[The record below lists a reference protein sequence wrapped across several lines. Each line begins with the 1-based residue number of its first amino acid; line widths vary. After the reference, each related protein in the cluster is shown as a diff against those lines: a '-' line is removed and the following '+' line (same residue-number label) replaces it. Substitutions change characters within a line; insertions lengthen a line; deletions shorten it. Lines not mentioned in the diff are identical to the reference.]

1 MEQLAR
7 QRDTARTILTA
18 RRGSIL
24 DNGGNVLALNV
35 TSYTVIAYL
44 DSSRTKDEKYPL
56 HVVDKEKTAEALSPV
71 LSMEKETLLN
81 LLSTENVYQVELGPG
96 GRGISELKKEEVES
110 LGLDGIDFIENT
122 KRYYPNGDF
131 ASYIVGYAKSYP
143 IKVDSETGNEIS
155 DEEIKKKQKDNPNYK
170 FRHSEKIVGELG
182 IELEYNEGLKGT
194 NGLLVYQ
201 RDKYGYKIPDT
212 KEERIDAI
220 NGSDIYLTIDSGIQ
234 RFVESAVKETSAIYK
249 PEWMMMSVMD
259 AKTGDILASA
269 STPSFDPNI
278 RNITNYENPLTSYL
292 FEPGS
297 TMKTYTY
304 MCAMEK
310 GTYNGSAT
318 YESGTYQIGED
329 SVQDW
334 NFGKGW
340 GQITFDKGYEYSSN
354 VGAVTIVNQFITRNE
369 LRDCLVK
376 FGFGNSTS
384 IELPRELSGSIKF
397 TYPIEVAAASYG
409 QGITTTAI
417 QQLQGLSILANNG
430 KMLKPHI
437 ISKIVDPNTEK
448 TIYQRNIEES
458 EQLIS
463 KETVTKMKEL
473 MYNTVHN
480 RDKGTTGTLYDIPG
494 FEVIGKTGTAQI
506 YDSKNGG
513 YLKGDNDYIYS
524 FAGMYPKDNPEVIIY
539 AAAKRPT
546 SGQSLVVS
554 KATTSVMK
562 SIAKYRNMFA
572 ENANSNDH
580 EKYVMSSVTNRL
592 VTEIKNDFVS
602 KGMNVVV
609 IGKGDR
615 IISTY
620 PTSGSTILKGDRIF
634 LQTNDAN
641 WTMENLKGWS
651 RLDAMNYSR
660 IVGLNV
666 KSTGYGY
673 VDTQSIPP
681 NTPITVGMDVEYT
694 LVDKYKF
701 NETKKES

>member
-1 MEQLAR
+1 
-7 QRDTARTILTA
+7 
-18 RRGSIL
+18 
-24 DNGGNVLALNV
+24 
-35 TSYTVIAYL
+35 
-44 DSSRTKDEKYPL
+44 
-56 HVVDKEKTAEALSPV
+56 
-71 LSMEKETLLN
+71 
-81 LLSTENVYQVELGPG
+81 
-96 GRGISELKKEEVES
+96 
-110 LGLDGIDFIENT
+110 
-122 KRYYPNGDF
+122 
-131 ASYIVGYAKSYP
+131 
-143 IKVDSETGNEIS
+143 
-155 DEEIKKKQKDNPNYK
+155 
-170 FRHSEKIVGELG
+170 
-182 IELEYNEGLKGT
+182 
-194 NGLLVYQ
+194 
-201 RDKYGYKIPDT
+201 
-212 KEERIDAI
+212 
-220 NGSDIYLTIDSGIQ
+220 
-234 RFVESAVKETSAIYK
+234 
-249 PEWMMMSVMD
+249 
-259 AKTGDILASA
+259 
-269 STPSFDPNI
+269 
-278 RNITNYENPLTSYL
+278 
-292 FEPGS
+292 
-297 TMKTYTY
+297 
-304 MCAMEK
+304 MEK

-376 FGFGNSTS
+376 FGFGNATS